1 MKSLVGRSDYWII
14 YYLEYSKCAEFFV
27 GEHTQAAWRK
37 LFPGIQIVLC
47 FLHAVL
53 GIQQRCRR
61 ATALFQKV
69 TGKLWHVYKAP
80 TLRQFAQR
88 LRRLREWAEAK
99 VKQHSVRHKLLNLK
113 TKAAKFQMA
122 YDFPDAYRTSNALD
136 RLMNYRAPSA
146 LQHAVFSWHLQ
157 FGSIATAS
165 YGLALEFLSLQ

>member
-1 MKSLVGRSDYWII
+1 MALNPDYRPETVNTDGW
-14 YYLEYSKCAEFFV
+14 
-27 GEHTQAAWRK
+27 EHTQAAWEK

-88 LRRLREWAEAK
+88 LRRLRE
-99 VKQHSVRHKLLNLK
+99 
-113 TKAAKFQMA
+113 
-122 YDFPDAYRTSNALD
+122 
-136 RLMNYRAPSA
+136 
-146 LQHAVFSWHLQ
+146 
-157 FGSIATAS
+157 
-165 YGLALEFLSLQ
+165 